1 MSFNKSP
8 LSRLKRS
15 LSLQSCFPE
24 VRSAE
29 ASGCKSPDDNA
40 SSVNGGRSFD
50 DIRHNVDTCLDIDD
64 QGISPASSG
73 GKTSTASRRIFP
85 LESRSPCRS
94 VSDIQNSKSEL
105 LQAVPEAIG
114 SDAHVAL
121 DLSSWPGGSTH
132 PKNETSKSDASPVR
146 QAVDH
151 SFPLASVH
159 YSGAI
164 SGEIRSNGLKAYVL
178 LCLAALNGDWKS
190 AKAFLESNPQAVR
203 ARITRRSE
211 TALHIAAGARH
222 TRFVEELVKLMK
234 PDDLALQN
242 KVGNT
247 ALCFAA
253 ASGITRIAEVMVN
266 KNREL
271 PMIRGSKGVTPLY
284 MAALVGHKDMVRYLY
299 SVTEEDN
306 LTKED
311 RIGLLVAA
319 ITANLFVPGFKSVY
333 DKKLMHI
340 QALELVQQLWD
351 KILSLDHDPKI
362 GELIRTPSRLLFTAA
377 ELGIVEFI
385 TVLIRSYPDLI
396 WKVNDQSQTI
406 FHVAVAHRQ
415 EKIFNLIYEIGA
427 HKDYIAAY
435 KDEKNNN
442 MLHLAGK
449 LAPSN
454 RLKIDSGAAFQLQR
468 ELHWFKEVEKIIQ
481 PSYTEMKNEQ
491 GRTPQI
497 LFTEEHKD
505 LVREGE
511 KWMKDTAS
519 SCMVVATLIAT
530 VMFAAAFSVPGGNDD
545 DTGRPIFL
553 TKKSFLVFAI
563 SDALA
568 LFSSATSILIFLSIL
583 TSRYA
588 EEDFLES
595 LPNRLII
602 GLATLFISVATMMIA
617 FCATLFIVLGPELVW
632 VVSLRRDRDRERE
645 NGEEREE
652 TTLIIHR
659 QGKGVG
665 LYTMAA
671 DSSSV
676 DVILDFLRRNRFTRA
691 EAALRSELGNRPDLN
706 GFLQKLTLEEKADS
720 GNVAGVEAANG
731 DGSQAQGSGSKELV
745 IVKEIECGERN
756 KPPSG
761 DATNM
766 RSEKNFAFSKGSE
779 DTVLD
784 LYTWKF
790 NADPYRNEGGS
801 SGVSTKNNSNSNSVL
816 ELQVYEQSRY
826 RIGELSD
833 AVASKADAKSGEEE
847 IGFSGEKRGSWVGSS
862 SEVTTETNKYDRKEL
877 DQKLKSSNSIL
888 YSKGNFADNPW
899 SEPMHSSSDQW
910 KNCSIK
916 TVFPFSKGDVSTS
929 YDNAAGS
936 EKKDGKRKAEMGGI
950 RAAIKEQ
957 VDEVGRALYFGK
969 SQGSSELKTIS
980 SLNFPLVLECQKEEL
995 PRLPPVKLKSEE
1007 KPLNISWEEKF
1018 EHEGPGSKIAGVD
1031 NAFLIGSYLDVPI
1044 GQEINSSGGK
1054 RTAGGSWLSVSQGI
1068 AEDTSDLVSGF
1079 ATVGDGLSES
1089 IDYPNE
1095 YWDSDEYDDDDDVGY
1110 MRQPI
1115 EDETWFLAHEIDYP
1129 SDNEKGTGH
1138 GSVPDPQERGP
1149 TKDEDDDQSF
1159 AEEDSYF
1166 SGEQY
1171 FPAKHVAPVS
1181 ASDDPIGLSVTE
1193 MYGRTEENDLIAQYD
1208 GQLMDEEELNL
1219 MRAEPVW
1226 QGFVTQT
1233 NELIML
1239 RDGKVMND
1247 CGRPRLDDNCMD
1259 DDQHGSVR
1267 SIGVGINSDAADIGS
1282 EVRESLVGG
1291 SSEGDLEYFHDQD
1304 IGSRHSHQES
1314 DKKYNDRSK
1323 RVKNHPDG
1331 GFSFP
1336 PPLRDGQLVQ
1346 ASSSKSLWSNN
1357 CNAPTSDETDDC
1369 LNALMRNADMLA
1381 SWRRKSS
1388 DSSPVKSSKD
1398 ENNANA
1404 VRSENSSPSTLS
1416 NYGYNERGH
1425 VKKEEDEKTGGAREE
1440 DPGVSLEDEEA
1451 AAVQEQVRQIKAQE
1465 EEFETFNLKIV
1476 HRKNRTGFEEDKNF
1490 HVVLNSVIAGR
1501 YHVTEYLGSAA
1512 FSKAIQ
1518 AHDLHTGMDV
1528 CVKIIKNN
1536 KDFFDQSLDE
1546 IKLLKFVN
1554 KNDPAD
1560 KYHILRLYDYFYY
1573 REHLLIVCEL
1583 LKANLYEFHK
1593 FNRESGGEV
1602 YFTMP
1607 RLQSITIQCL
1617 EALQF
1622 LHGLGLIHCDLKP
1635 ENILVK
1641 SYSRCEVKV
1650 IDLGSSCFETDH
1662 LCSYVQSR
1670 SYRAPEVILGLPYD
1684 KKIDVWS
1691 LGCILAELC
1700 TGNVLFQN
1708 DSPATLL
1715 ARVIGIIGSI
1725 DQGMLAKGRDTYKY
1739 FTKNHMLYERNQD
1752 TNRLEYLI
1760 PKKTSLR
1767 HRLPMGDQGFID
1779 FVSHMLEINP
1789 KKRPSASEALKHPW
1803 LSYPYEPISS

>member
-1 MSFNKSP
+1 
-8 LSRLKRS
+8 
-15 LSLQSCFPE
+15 
-24 VRSAE
+24 
-29 ASGCKSPDDNA
+29 
-40 SSVNGGRSFD
+40 
-50 DIRHNVDTCLDIDD
+50 
-64 QGISPASSG
+64 
-73 GKTSTASRRIFP
+73 
-85 LESRSPCRS
+85 
-94 VSDIQNSKSEL
+94 
-105 LQAVPEAIG
+105 
-114 SDAHVAL
+114 
-121 DLSSWPGGSTH
+121 
-132 PKNETSKSDASPVR
+132 
-146 QAVDH
+146 
-151 SFPLASVH
+151 
-159 YSGAI
+159 
-164 SGEIRSNGLKAYVL
+164 
-178 LCLAALNGDWKS
+178 
-190 AKAFLESNPQAVR
+190 
-203 ARITRRSE
+203 
-211 TALHIAAGARH
+211 
-222 TRFVEELVKLMK
+222 
-234 PDDLALQN
+234 
-242 KVGNT
+242 
-247 ALCFAA
+247 
-253 ASGITRIAEVMVN
+253 
-266 KNREL
+266 
-271 PMIRGSKGVTPLY
+271 
-284 MAALVGHKDMVRYLY
+284 
-299 SVTEEDN
+299 
-306 LTKED
+306 
-311 RIGLLVAA
+311 
-319 ITANLFVPGFKSVY
+319 
-333 DKKLMHI
+333 
-340 QALELVQQLWD
+340 
-351 KILSLDHDPKI
+351 
-362 GELIRTPSRLLFTAA
+362 
-377 ELGIVEFI
+377 
-385 TVLIRSYPDLI
+385 
-396 WKVNDQSQTI
+396 
-406 FHVAVAHRQ
+406 
-415 EKIFNLIYEIGA
+415 
-427 HKDYIAAY
+427 
-435 KDEKNNN
+435 
-442 MLHLAGK
+442 
-449 LAPSN
+449 
-454 RLKIDSGAAFQLQR
+454 
-468 ELHWFKEVEKIIQ
+468 
-481 PSYTEMKNEQ
+481 
-491 GRTPQI
+491 
-497 LFTEEHKD
+497 
-505 LVREGE
+505 
-511 KWMKDTAS
+511 
-519 SCMVVATLIAT
+519 
-530 VMFAAAFSVPGGNDD
+530 
-545 DTGRPIFL
+545 
-553 TKKSFLVFAI
+553 
-563 SDALA
+563 
-568 LFSSATSILIFLSIL
+568 
-583 TSRYA
+583 
-588 EEDFLES
+588 
-595 LPNRLII
+595 
-602 GLATLFISVATMMIA
+602 
-617 FCATLFIVLGPELVW
+617 
-632 VVSLRRDRDRERE
+632 
-645 NGEEREE
+645 
-652 TTLIIHR
+652 
-659 QGKGVG
+659 
-665 LYTMAA
+665 MAA

-1018 EHEGPGSKIAGVD
+1018 EHEGSGSKIAGVD

-1323 RVKNHPDG
+1323 RVKKRTSTHDSDKYVMGNDKGVCTQVKNHPDG